1 MTTLEYEELKEGY
14 LNRVPL
20 LNRSLENI
28 MEALEYFLKEQNV
41 FSLGVTGRIK
51 SFDSFREKVER
62 KNYTKPFEENED
74 FCGIRIVVYYLK
86 DIQTVQEIIDTEFDL
101 QESFD
106 KADELEINEFG
117 YRSKH
122 SIVKIKKEWLAAPN
136 YRGLE
141 NIKVEIQVRTILMH
155 AWAEI
160 EHQLAYK
167 NKTQIPKEYQRELS
181 GLSAK
186 FEESDR
192 QFQKLK
198 DEIESYKDDIK
209 LSVESH
215 GMISKKIELNYDS
228 LIALLDYYLPDYPRN
243 QKSSLSILTRLIS
256 EKISIEQVES
266 LLKRIRP
273 LAASLN
279 HEVFPNKNLHLT
291 QGTILSYADDIFHSY
306 DTNVMYSEA
315 RRNIVEKF
323 KAEIAN
329 DKLKGN

>member
-1 MTTLEYEELKEGY
+1 MRTLGYEELKEGY
-14 LNRVPL
+14 LNRLPF

-28 MEALEYFLKEQNV
+28 IEALEYFLKEQHV
-41 FSLGVTGRIK
+41 FYLGVTGRIK
-51 SFDSFREKVER
+51 SFDSFREKTER
-62 KNYTKPFEENED
+62 KNYAKPFEENED

-106 KADELEINEFG
+106 KADELEFNEFG

-141 NIKVEIQVRTILMH
+141 DIKVEIQVRTILMH

-167 NKTQIPKEYQRELS
+167 KETQIPKEYQRELS

-186 FEESDR
+186 FEESDH

-215 GMISKKIELNYDS
+215 GQLSKKIELNYDS
-228 LIALLDYYLPDYPRN
+228 LTALLEYYLPEYPHN
-243 QKSSLSILTRLIS
+243 QKSTLNSLNRLVNK
-256 EKISIEQVES
+256 EISIEQVES

-273 LAASLN
+273 FAASLH

-291 QGTILSYADDIFHSY
+291 QGVILSYADDIFNSY
-306 DTNVMYSEA
+306 DKNILYSDA
-315 RRNIVEKF
+315 RKKIVEKF
-323 KAEIAN
+323 RAEIVV